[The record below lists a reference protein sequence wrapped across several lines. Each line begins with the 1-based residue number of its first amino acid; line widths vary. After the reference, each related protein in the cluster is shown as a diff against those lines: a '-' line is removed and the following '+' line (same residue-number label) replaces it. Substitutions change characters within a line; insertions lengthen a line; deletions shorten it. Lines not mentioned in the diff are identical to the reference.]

1 MCKIVDYNEICN
13 KLFVDYEN
21 LIGGSFILSIT
32 VNDVILAQ
40 VEIKIIDPI

>member
-1 MCKIVDYNEICN
+1 MNYSIDKNKINISVND
-13 KLFVDYEN
+13 EN

-32 VNDVILAQ
+32 VNDAILAQ